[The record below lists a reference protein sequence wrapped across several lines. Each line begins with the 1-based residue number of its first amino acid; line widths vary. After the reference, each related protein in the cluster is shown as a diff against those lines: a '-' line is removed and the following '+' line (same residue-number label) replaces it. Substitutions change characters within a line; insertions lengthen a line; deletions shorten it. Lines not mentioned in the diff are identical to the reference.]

1 MDTCFRAREK
11 HKICKPPRGCQRNRA
26 PRRCLHAR
34 SVLAPRSRAFSKMPV
49 SREESRNFEREN
61 WLRGPGDAMKFKD
74 ILHPRPSSFKLRHH
88 ESGIR
93 IAFSCSPHRL
103 PKAITTTQ
111 SAGSREV
118 APRIGA
124 EKCKQPIVF
133 LNFRSRAVKPQGLKF
148 KPQGLPPVPQERSC
162 TQGAPPAS
170 EMLETY
176 YVSTIPAS
184 EMLET

>member
-34 SVLAPRSRAFSKMPV
+34 SVLAPRSRAFSKMSV

-93 IAFSCSPHRL
+93 IAFSCSPRRL

-118 APRIGA
+118 APRFGA
-124 EKCKQPIVF
+124 EKLQTVYRFFKFSFP
-133 LNFRSRAVKPQGLKF
+133 RS
-148 KPQGLPPVPQERSC
+148 
-162 TQGAPPAS
+162 
-170 EMLETY
+170 
-176 YVSTIPAS
+176 
-184 EMLET
+184 

>member
-1 MDTCFRAREK
+1 MDSCFRAREN
-11 HKICKPPRGCQRNRA
+11 HKMCKPPRECQRNRA

-34 SVLAPRSRAFSKMPV
+34 SVLAPRSRAFSKMSV

-111 SAGSREV
+111 SAVSREV

-124 EKCKQPIVF
+124 GKLQTVYRF
-133 LNFRSRAVKPQGLKF
+133 LIFSFPRCIGR
-148 KPQGLPPVPQERSC
+148 
-162 TQGAPPAS
+162 
-170 EMLETY
+170 
-176 YVSTIPAS
+176 ID
-184 EMLET
+184 